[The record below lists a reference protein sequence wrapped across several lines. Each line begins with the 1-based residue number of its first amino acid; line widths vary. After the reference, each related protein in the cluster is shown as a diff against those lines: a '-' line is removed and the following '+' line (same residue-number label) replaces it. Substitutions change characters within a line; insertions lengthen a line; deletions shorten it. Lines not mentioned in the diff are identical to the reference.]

1 MSISAEFVVSLS
13 YAWMISFKKEVA
25 IMAIHL
31 NFDNRLDIE
40 KYLKNNYSLSEIA
53 RELNRHKSTI
63 SREIIL

>member
-1 MSISAEFVVSLS
+1 
-13 YAWMISFKKEVA
+13 
-25 IMAIHL
+25 MAIHL

-63 SREIIL
+63 SREIILRSNLSKKRLKIIMS

>member
-1 MSISAEFVVSLS
+1 MTLLYE
-13 YAWMISFKKEVA
+13 EVA

-63 SREIIL
+63 SREIILRSNLSKKRLKIIMS